1 MDRIRLS
8 TADIEYILKWRD
20 EHQDLVR
27 SAPCPIKAVKIEC
40 IETGFIITSIR
51 EKNTLTC
58 IVNHKG
64 LSMGKI
70 MFKLIAFGRWTMTAN
85 KTNLDSDNIQSI
97 LTVYGSTMAFLVY
110 GNSDTDAPMPDEPL
124 PDTPLPDTPENKAD
138 RPEKKKTGKKP
149 TKKKDSIT
157 YILHRGKTTSLR
169 PTGAR
174 SKISC
179 EFSVRGHFRHYKSG
193 KVVWIAEYQK
203 GTGKK
208 RNHIYKVGNKP
219 E

>member
-27 SAPCPIKAVKIEC
+27 SAPCQIKAVKIEC

-58 IVNHKG
+58 IVNHNG

-70 MFKLIAFGRWTMTAN
+70 MFKLIAFGRWTVTAN
-85 KTNLDSDNIQSI
+85 KTKLDSDNIQSI

-110 GNSDTDAPMPDEPL
+110 GNSDTDAPLPNEPL
-124 PDTPLPDTPENKAD
+124 PDTPEIKAD
-138 RPEKKKTGKKP
+138 RTEKKKTRKKP
-149 TKKKDSIT
+149 TKKK
-157 YILHRGKTTSLR
+157 Y
-169 PTGAR
+169 
-174 SKISC
+174 
-179 EFSVRGHFRHYKSG
+179 
-193 KVVWIAEYQK
+193 
-203 GTGKK
+203 
-208 RNHIYKVGNKP
+208 HIYPSQRQDPITPTYRSEIKDKL
-219 E
+219 